1 MHKIIFSAQS
11 SARENFFS
19 KKYIRAETL
28 VIQMLPRVVYTILP
42 SKISNLRR
50 KTSSVPKIFAALLQ
64 KRIIKPNRSHVYI
77 LHFLRALQGSLSYTK
92 GILKGYD
99 RKLSTIFST
108 QKLFSKKYTIAEFI
122 IIQQLSYAIYA
133 FLSQKSLI
141 SSTKALK
148 R

>member
-1 MHKIIFSAQS
+1 MSYNIIYQFFGT
-11 SARENFFS
+11 RRLFS
-19 KKYIRAETL
+19 KKHTHAEV
-28 VIQMLPRVVYTILP
+28 VIIQPLPHALYTKFLP
-42 SKISNLRR
+42 KFSNLRH

-64 KRIIKPNRSHVYI
+64 KRIIKPNRSHIYI

-108 QKLFSKKYTIAEFI
+108 QKFLLKKYTIAEFI
-122 IIQQLSYAIYA
+122 IIQQLPYSMYA